1 MKKLFII
8 IIILLGITFS
18 LWAANIEVGLREET
32 KASIEALKTKHYGLF
47 FQDITSDFGF
57 ICDYEWSMTF
67 KDGKL
72 FVETQDGKWFIE
84 MKEVEENDKTKNK

>member
-8 IIILLGITFS
+8 IIILVLCSVIVS
-18 LWAANIEVGLREET
+18 AKLNEET
-32 KASIEALKTKHYGLF
+32 LKSVEALRLKQCLDSGTLF
-47 FQDITSDFGF
+47 YSDISDANFV
-57 ICDYEWSMTF
+57 YEWWSMTF

>member
-1 MKKLFII
+1 
-8 IIILLGITFS
+8 
-18 LWAANIEVGLREET
+18 
-32 KASIEALKTKHYGLF
+32 
-47 FQDITSDFGF
+47 
-57 ICDYEWSMTF
+57 MTF